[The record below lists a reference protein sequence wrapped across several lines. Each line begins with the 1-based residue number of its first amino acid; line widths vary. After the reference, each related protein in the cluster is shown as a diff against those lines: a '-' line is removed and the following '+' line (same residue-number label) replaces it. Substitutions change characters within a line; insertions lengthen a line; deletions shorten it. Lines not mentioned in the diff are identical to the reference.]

1 MTEETNTRGTADA
14 STSRIKKA
22 ASMLA
27 QKVPPSHIVHHIA
40 NEYNLSL
47 QTART
52 DVKAARALLS
62 EAFDISDIR
71 WLFISTMESLQEDR
85 LNAQDAGNHAAQV
98 GASKAMVHLL
108 KQIPNIDPMGC
119 WNSQVEAEFNS
130 FVQDRLAPRTGK
142 IPRQRISHNKLD
154 SLDEFDI
161 DHKWQI
167 NKEKMKKDIEAWKKR
182 TPDVDPL
189 TGERLEDDIPF

>member
-62 EAFDISDIR
+62 EA
-71 WLFISTMESLQEDR
+71 LSLI
-85 LNAQDAGNHAAQV
+85 H
-98 GASKAMVHLL
+98 
-108 KQIPNIDPMGC
+108 I
-119 WNSQVEAEFNS
+119 
-130 FVQDRLAPRTGK
+130 
-142 IPRQRISHNKLD
+142 
-154 SLDEFDI
+154 
-161 DHKWQI
+161 
-167 NKEKMKKDIEAWKKR
+167 
-182 TPDVDPL
+182 
-189 TGERLEDDIPF
+189 